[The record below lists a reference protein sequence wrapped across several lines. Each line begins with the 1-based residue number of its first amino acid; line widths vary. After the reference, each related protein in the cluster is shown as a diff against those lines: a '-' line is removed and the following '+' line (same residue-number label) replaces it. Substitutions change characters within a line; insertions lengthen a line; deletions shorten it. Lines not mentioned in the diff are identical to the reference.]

1 MAGCTRCVLP
11 FPYSKEPACCLVGVT
26 ITDVFSKEW
35 AQLISKMSESFKAVE
50 KVADSDIMLHI
61 RKIFLSR
68 FIWITMWGQR
78 SCHSLK
84 KLLVRFPVCWT
95 RFLLV

>member
-1 MAGCTRCVLP
+1 
-11 FPYSKEPACCLVGVT
+11 
-26 ITDVFSKEW
+26 VFSKEW

-68 FIWITMWGQR
+68 FIWITMFLPQFEKTAGEV
-78 SCHSLK
+78 SSLLDK
-84 KLLVRFPVCWT
+84 ISAGIG
-95 RFLLV
+95 